1 MSVKFF
7 FRFFFSFFTKKVN
20 FLVTFMKLV
29 EFIGRNRAEWLSL
42 FYRTTIIEECC
53 VECLELVL
61 MP

>member
-7 FRFFFSFFTKKVN
+7 FRLFFLFSQKKVN

-29 EFIGRNRAEWLSL
+29 EFIGRKRAELLSL
-42 FYRTTIIEECC
+42 FYRTTIIEECF

>member
-7 FRFFFSFFTKKVN
+7 FRLFFLFFTKKVN

-29 EFIGRNRAEWLSL
+29 EFIGRKRAEWLSL
-42 FYRTTIIEECC
+42 FYRTTIIEECF

>member
-7 FRFFFSFFTKKVN
+7 FRLFFLFSQKKVN

-29 EFIGRNRAEWLSL
+29 EFIGRKRAELLSL
-42 FYRTTIIEECC
+42 FYRTTKIEECC

>member
-7 FRFFFSFFTKKVN
+7 FRLFFLFSQKKVN

-29 EFIGRNRAEWLSL
+29 EFIGRKRAEFLSL
-42 FYRTTIIEECC
+42 FYRTTIIGECC

>member
-7 FRFFFSFFTKKVN
+7 FRLFFLFSQKKVN

-29 EFIGRNRAEWLSL
+29 EFIGRKRAELLSL
-42 FYRTTIIEECC
+42 FYRTTTIEECC

>member
-1 MSVKFF
+1 MSVKKLFRLFF
-7 FRFFFSFFTKKVN
+7 LFSQKKVN

-29 EFIGRNRAEWLSL
+29 EFIGRKRAELLSL

>member
-7 FRFFFSFFTKKVN
+7 FRLFFLFSQKKVS

-29 EFIGRNRAEWLSL
+29 EFIGRKRAEWLSL